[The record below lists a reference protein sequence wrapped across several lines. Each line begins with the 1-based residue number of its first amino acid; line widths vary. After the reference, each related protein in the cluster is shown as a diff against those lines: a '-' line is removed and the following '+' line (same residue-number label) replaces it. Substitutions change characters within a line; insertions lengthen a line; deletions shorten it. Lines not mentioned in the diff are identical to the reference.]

1 MAYPELTRRTAFAA
15 AVESTPGVDAAPTLA
30 ANAIRLAGP
39 LVVEEFYLQENSRDD
54 VLFGGLGTLAP
65 EAPAGRALRMR
76 GRAVLVGHGAA
87 YGNTALPEVHP
98 LLAAAGL
105 VPTVDAATVG
115 SETVAYATS
124 DDANTT
130 ITAVA
135 FQSGKLYR
143 LTRGVVD
150 SFTLQADA
158 GGFPILS
165 FSVVG
170 VAEAPTEQPL
180 GTIPATDD
188 VAYPIWRG
196 ADSLEVGGATSLVPR
211 SMTAALELA
220 VAARSDANGSDAHA
234 GYRIT
239 RRHPSLHVR
248 AEVPA
253 LGAWNPYQERAQRT
267 PRGITARFGQTQYQ
281 RVTLEVPAALAVDV
295 NDTDENGMRVYD
307 VQYLVTRASG
317 GADLTLTFD

>member
-39 LVVEEFYLQENSRDD
+39 LVVEEFYLQENSCDD

-87 YGNTALPEVHP
+87 YGNTALPVVHP

-105 VPTVDAATVG
+105 VPTVDAATPG

-170 VAEAPTEQPL
+170 VAEAPAEQPL
-180 GTIPATDD
+180 VTIPVTDD

-220 VAARSDANGSDAHA
+220 VAARSDANGSDAH
-234 GYRIT
+234 
-239 RRHPSLHVR
+239 VR

-281 RVTLEVPAALAVDV
+281 RVTLDVPAALAVDV

-307 VQYLVTRASG
+307 VQYLVTRAPS

>member
-15 AVESTPGVDAAPTLA
+15 AVETTPGVDAAPTLD

-39 LVVEEFYLQENSRDD
+39 VLVEEFYLQENSRDD
-54 VLFGGLGTLAP
+54 VLFGGLGTLPP

-87 YGNTALPEVHP
+87 YGATALPEVHP

-105 VPTVDAATVG
+105 AATVSSG
-115 SETVAYATS
+115 TAGAEQVAYATA

-130 ITAVA
+130 VTAVA
-135 FQSGKLYR
+135 FQSGKVYR
-143 LTRGVVD
+143 LTNGVVD
-150 SFTLQADA
+150 SWTLQCDA

-170 VAEAPTEQPL
+170 VADAPAEGPL
-180 GTIPATDD
+180 GTIPAAAD

-196 ADSLEVGGATSLVPR
+196 ANSLAVGGATGLIPR
-211 SMTAALELA
+211 SMTAALDLA
-220 VAARSDANGSDAHA
+220 VAARTDANGSDAHA

-253 LGAWNPYQERAQRT
+253 LGAWNPYADRSQRT
-267 PRGITARFGQTQYQ
+267 TRAITAQFGQTQYQ
-281 RVTLEVPAALAVDV
+281 RVRLDVPNALAIDV
-295 NDTDENGMRVYD
+295 NDTDENGLRVYD
-307 VQYLVTRASG
+307 VQYLVARASS